1 MLSQK
6 NKPSD
11 LAHYQRLVG
20 VLYLLARLMRK
31 MGLLSLEEHIEDMP
45 ASPLFS
51 GLGGFDP
58 AHARL
63 CRIVADTFRLMLMG
77 VENPAVI
84 ERSLSLMVTYGE
96 WNSIETRLAETAR
109 TFLWAISVNE
119 PPWVAAELARQVI
132 PVAIRPESATWDAWL
147 RTLAAQPSDGHDRD
161 SLYEEMAA
169 FFDSLDSKKTST
181 NDELCLDS
189 SEGGS
194 AMP

>member
-11 LAHYQRLVG
+11 LAHYQGLVG
-20 VLYLLARLMRK
+20 ILYLLARLMRK
-31 MGLLSLEEHIEDMP
+31 MGLLALEEHIGDMP
-45 ASPLFS
+45 ASPFFA
-51 GLGGFDP
+51 GLGGFDS

-63 CRIVADTFRLMLMG
+63 YRIVADTFRLMLMG

-96 WNSIETRLAETAR
+96 WNTIETRLAETAR

-132 PVAIRPESATWDAWL
+132 PVAIRPESAAWDAWL
-147 RTLAAQPSDGHDRD
+147 RTLIAQSSDASDRD
-161 SLYEEMAA
+161 SLYEEMVV
-169 FFDSLDSKKTST
+169 FFDSLDS
-181 NDELCLDS
+181 
-189 SEGGS
+189 G
-194 AMP
+194 PI